1 VTPLLTDALHNRFA
15 AFAELADIVSGLAQ
29 PPVDAPPVDVHELRI
44 DGKAV
49 RYAFELAA
57 AHGLPVP
64 KKVAKIFKSMQDALG
79 DWHDEVV
86 LAERILRIAV
96 DTELPLHRPALAAS
110 VLDVARSFLQRSER
124 SLSTFKAQWKRS
136 GDSLRQTLAE
146 RVPLVTDAT
155 PTVVEPIGDAPA
167 EVAEAAADAAAAPSE
182 SVE

>member
-1 VTPLLTDALHNRFA
+1 
-15 AFAELADIVSGLAQ
+15 
-29 PPVDAPPVDVHELRI
+29 
-44 DGKAV
+44 
-49 RYAFELAA
+49 
-57 AHGLPVP
+57 
-64 KKVAKIFKSMQDALG
+64 
-79 DWHDEVV
+79 
-86 LAERILRIAV
+86 
-96 DTELPLHRPALAAS
+96 LHRPALAAS

-167 EVAEAAADAAAAPSE
+167 EVAEAAADAAEAAPSE